1 MRGEQKRW
9 SEGDEARRVS
19 VQRERDS
26 CWGLWSTAGEGAIDR
41 KERDGRGDLAPAETM
56 EGSYSTSLKRRG
68 SRAVEKEA
76 MNLI

>member
-26 CWGLWSTAGEGAIDR
+26 CWGLWSTAGEGESDR
-41 KERDGRGDLAPAETM
+41 SERDGEETWPP
-56 EGSYSTSLKRRG
+56 LKRWRD
-68 SRAVEKEA
+68 RIPP
-76 MNLI
+76 L